1 MKRYK
6 LFQLVALLA
15 VLIATAGQVQAAVVS
30 YSINVQVTAAPN
42 APGASTPWSFTSLP
56 STFVGTFDA
65 DDTAPGPISNLSLSI
80 GGVDIVASHPSVQFN
95 WFDPTTLTLNW
106 AAADPSDT
114 LTGVALGNFFAPGA
128 PPDYAV
134 GIESSGSLPLDP
146 HYNSTQNWVGT
157 FTINPS
163 SPVPEP
169 STLAVFGIGACAAG
183 IRSARRRRRE
193 KQQETTA

>member
-6 LFQLVALLA
+6 LSQLVALLA

-80 GGVDIVASHPSVQFN
+80 GGVDIVDYHTLVQLKRC
-95 WFDPTTLTLNW
+95 DPTTLTLSW
-106 AAADPSDT
+106 VATDPT
-114 LTGVALGNFFAPGA
+114 NNITAVGLGSYYPGM
-128 PPDYAV
+128 PSDYAV
-134 GIESSGSLPLDP
+134 GLEGTGFLPADP
-146 HYNSTQNWVGT
+146 YYGSTQNWVGT

-169 STLAVFGIGACAAG
+169 STLAVFGIGVCAAG

>member
-1 MKRYK
+1 MERYK
-6 LFQLVALLA
+6 FFQLVVLLA

-80 GGVDIVASHPSVQFN
+80 GGVDIVDYHTLVQFN
-95 WFDPTTLTLNW
+95 LFDPTTLTLGW
-106 AAADPSDT
+106 GASDPGNA
-114 LTGVALGNFFAPGA
+114 TGVGLGSLALGVPS
-128 PPDYAV
+128 DYAV
-134 GIESSGSLPLDP
+134 GLQGGSLGPNDP
-146 HYNSTQNWVGT
+146 YYSSTQNWVGT

>member
-6 LFQLVALLA
+6 LSQLVALLA

-30 YSINVQVTAAPN
+30 YSISVEVTAAPN
-42 APGASTPWSFTSLP
+42 APGLNFPWSFTSLP

-65 DDTAPGPISNLSLSI
+65 DNTVAGAISNLSLSI
-80 GGVDIVASHPSVQFN
+80 GGIDIVASHTIVIENS
-95 WFDPTTLTLNW
+95 FDPTTRTLTW
-106 AAADPSDT
+106 AATDPGNNSGVV
-114 LTGVALGNFFAPGA
+114 LGSYLGVAPL
-128 PPDYAV
+128 DYAV
-134 GIESSGSLPLDP
+134 GVEDTPTGPYDP
-146 HYNSTQNWVGT
+146 YYGLTQNWVGT

-169 STLAVFGIGACAAG
+169 STLAVFGIGVCAAG

>member
-6 LFQLVALLA
+6 LSQLVALLA

-80 GGVDIVASHPSVQFN
+80 GGVDIVDYHTLVQLN
-95 WFDPTTLTLNW
+95 LFDPTTLTLSW
-106 AAADPSDT
+106 VATDPT
-114 LTGVALGNFFAPGA
+114 NNITAVGLGSYYPGM
-128 PPDYAV
+128 PSDYAV
-134 GIESSGSLPLDP
+134 GLEGTGFLPADP
-146 HYNSTQNWVGT
+146 YYGSTQNWVGT

-169 STLAVFGIGACAAG
+169 STLAVFGIGVCAAG

>member
-1 MKRYK
+1 M
-6 LFQLVALLA
+6 VALLA

-65 DDTAPGPISNLSLSI
+65 DDTAPGSISNLSLSI
-80 GGVDIVASHPSVQFN
+80 GGVDIVASHTFVQFN
-95 WFDPTTLTLNW
+95 LFDPTTLTLTW
-106 AAADPSDT
+106 IATDPTST
-114 LTGVALGNFFAPGA
+114 ITGVGLGALGSGMPS
-128 PPDYAV
+128 DYAV
-134 GIESSGSLPLDP
+134 GLQAVGLQGGSLGPFDP
-146 HYNSTQNWVGT
+146 YYNNSTQNWVGT